1 MEFFMLS
8 GCRYWLI
15 RRMWAQD
22 LSASEPSLG
31 LINTWCSLIEESA
44 GHFPGILALS
54 LWANTY
60 IPIISRIVS
69 LLAVFYRPLVL
80 VYARKQ
86 SSIWPFFLQEPS
98 ATTCFLWFIES
109 DSFDN
114 ALYSMAM
121 GWGQT
126 NLVIWFSCSLSY
138 STKLIDC
145 YRGLKNLLF
154 HT

>member
-69 LLAVFYRPLVL
+69 LLAVFLSSSGLSLCTQAIIYMAVFYRNPLPPPVSCELLKVIPLIMHCILWPWGGATMHAVQELIWYL
-80 VYARKQ
+80 VDLQ
-86 SSIWPFFLQEPS
+86 S
-98 ATTCFLWFIES
+98 IEW
-109 DSFDN
+109 DRP
-114 ALYSMAM
+114 
-121 GWGQT
+121 T
-126 NLVIWFSCSLSY
+126 
-138 STKLIDC
+138 
-145 YRGLKNLLF
+145 
-154 HT
+154 